1 MCRDIGIE
9 LGGVLTGAQIE
20 RLDDDELSDAI
31 PEATVFARVSPDQK
45 SRIIKVARSRGD
57 DVAFLGDGVND
68 AVALHAADV
77 GISVD
82 SATDV
87 AKDAADIVLL
97 DKDLG
102 VLADG
107 VVEGRRIF
115 ANTMKYVLMA
125 TSSNFGNMFSAA
137 GASLFLSFLPMLPS
151 QILLNNLLYDVGQ
164 LAIPTDNV
172 DPETVA
178 RPAAWDIGFVRRFMS
193 VFGPVSSIFDFLT
206 FFVMLSVLDASHAEF
221 RSGWFVESLATQTLV
236 VFLIRTR
243 RIPFFRS
250 TPSRAMLIT
259 PTAMAIVG
267 AILPFTPAAHLL
279 GFATLPLAF
288 FLILVAM
295 VLAYLALVEFVKSR
309 FYAHEARRIRPARVT
324 THEQRLAH
332 RIRRRAGVFIRHE
345 FAHLR

>member
-1 MCRDIGIE
+1 M
-9 LGGVLTGAQIE
+9 
-20 RLDDDELSDAI
+20 
-31 PEATVFARVSPDQK
+31 FARVSPDQK
-45 SRIIKVARSRGD
+45 SRIIKVARRRGD

-97 DKDLG
+97 DKNLG

-206 FFVMLSVLDASHAEF
+206 FFVMLSVLHASHAEF

-243 RIPFFRS
+243 RVPFFRS

-295 VLAYLALVEFVKSR
+295 VLDL
-309 FYAHEARRIRPARVT
+309 P
-324 THEQRLAH
+324 
-332 RIRRRAGVFIRHE
+332 RAGRARQE
-345 FAHLR
+345 PLLRARAAAGAAATGDDPRAAARPSHPPTGGAVRPPRVRASAVSG